1 MASVAASRT
10 PDDDAQPPSCT
21 AASIAAAAAANVA
34 QAQAEMCCL
43 RHSDGICLPHDG
55 WLQDTEPNPSPL
67 DNMRRWAVPILKR
80 KSRAIKATTLH
91 DLVVRRQEV
100 QDAADTVRGRAAST
114 ATARQRGRSERLK
127 RETPPKP
134 QSRSDLPPTHGA
146 ATDGFGL
153 AMAVVPCSRG
163 LGMVRPSCRKPDCPP
178 ASVRDDR
185 LREGRQVLRRSSSSR
200 PRTAPTARS

>member
-1 MASVAASRT
+1 MASVDASRA
-10 PDDDAQPPSCT
+10 PDDDAQPPLYT

-55 WLQDTEPNPSPL
+55 WLQDSEPLPSPL
-67 DNMRRWAVPILKR
+67 DNMGRWAVPVLKR
-80 KSRAIKATTLH
+80 KNGTIKATTLH

-100 QDAADTVRGRAAST
+100 HDAADAVRRRAAST
-114 ATARQRGRSERLK
+114 ATARQRGRPERLR
-127 RETPPKP
+127 REKPPKP
-134 QSRSDLPPTHGA
+134 QSSSDLPSTHGT
-146 ATDGFGL
+146 ATDSFGL

-163 LGMVRPSCRKPDCPP
+163 LGMVRPSCRKPECPP

-185 LREGRQVLRRSSSSR
+185 LREGRPVLRRSSSAR
-200 PRTAPTARS
+200 PHPAPTARR